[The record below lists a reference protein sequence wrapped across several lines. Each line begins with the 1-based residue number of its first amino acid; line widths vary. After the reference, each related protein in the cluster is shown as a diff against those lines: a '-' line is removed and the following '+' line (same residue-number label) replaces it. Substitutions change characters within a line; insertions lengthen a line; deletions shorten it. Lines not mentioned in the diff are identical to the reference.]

1 MIRLGVH
8 LSPSATVWTE
18 PRKFDYSDFT
28 FSPPSVSV
36 SLRGERLLV
45 EVQYPCAA
53 SRRCS
58 LETCCPI
65 SELIDPW
72 TTVTVYNNI
81 NASESQSRTVWT
93 QDAVTSVDFS
103 GLAPGQNYCAVANFS
118 FPTFS
123 MAASS
128 KSDPRCVET
137 VSQPDLLPLLCVG
150 IGLVSLVLV
159 LLLTVSLWKTR
170 RVPSSPRTRP
180 KTPVPFLHLFQNNS
194 LGNTKPDCH
203 MSFTEVCVPDPVS
216 LVPLSLVPVDL
227 GDIYVEFADD
237 QISME
242 TSSSFVP
249 LHRDSDSGATFWDSG
264 GREMEGVMDLHI
276 DIPPAPHD
284 ENGD

>member
-180 KTPVPFLHLFQNNS
+180 KTPV
-194 LGNTKPDCH
+194 
-203 MSFTEVCVPDPVS
+203 CVPDPVS